1 MVKKGRV
8 KGIQAAATSAL
19 FLGMAPI
26 FGKLAILF
34 GFAPLAVVAFRTVI
48 AFMLLFGLT
57 LLFQRQSLYIYPIG
71 LTGCLLAGFFN
82 GLGSILYYSALSR
95 LDASVGQL
103 LYSFY
108 PLFMAFWLLMD
119 RQSISRL
126 TYLRLAISLP
136 GVFLLIYAGQNHADW
151 IGSCLMIGSALLYA
165 LHLLINQRV
174 LYEVPAPT
182 VALYTLL
189 MMSVTVTV
197 AYLLFDHRL
206 PAQNMP
212 WWPLLTLAVF
222 TFASRVTLFQ
232 GVKHLGGMQT
242 ALLGLGE
249 LVVTVL
255 LAHFWLGEH
264 LSPIQWIGAGIL
276 VASLLLVGIDRLP
289 PDKRHKSGWLAWLN
303 PPQVTPTDVAWR
315 S

>member
-1 MVKKGRV
+1 
-8 KGIQAAATSAL
+8 
-19 FLGMAPI
+19 MAPI

-34 GFAPLAVVAFRTVI
+34 GFTPLAVVAFRTVI
-48 AFMLLFGLT
+48 AFSLLLALT
-57 LLFQRQSLYIYPIG
+57 LLLQRQFLYIYPVG
-71 LTGCLLAGFFN
+71 LAGCFLAGFFN
-82 GLGSILYYSALSR
+82 GMGSILFYSALSR

-108 PLFMAFWLLMD
+108 PLFMAFWLLLD
-119 RQSISRL
+119 RQTISRL
-126 TYLRLAISLP
+126 TYVRLALSLP
-136 GVFLLIYAGQNHADW
+136 GVFLLIYAGQNHVDW
-151 IGSCLMIGSALLYA
+151 IGASLMIGSALLYA

-182 VALYTLL
+182 VTLYTLL
-189 MMSVTVTV
+189 MMSITV
-197 AYLLFDHRL
+197 AVAYFLFDHQM
-206 PAQNMP
+206 PAQGIP
-212 WWPLLTLAVF
+212 WWPLLALALF

-255 LAHFWLGEH
+255 LAHYWLGEH

-276 VASLLLVGIDRLP
+276 VASLFLVGIDRLP
-289 PDKRHKSGWLAWLN
+289 PEKRHKSGWLAWLN
-303 PPQVTPTDVAWR
+303 PPQINPTDIAWR